1 MGFMKMKLI
10 DVLNDKWVDPKAWA
24 DSYKSA
30 APFPHIVMEDF
41 LRADILSGVENEFPN
56 LEREE
61 SSVIK
66 YSDGNAIKLASS
78 GMTALKPRAVELTT
92 YLQSD
97 LMLNWLNEL
106 TGIKEPLISD
116 PYLSGGGYHEIKTGG
131 FLNVHADFNK
141 HPLVDL
147 DRRLNLLIY
156 LNKDWE
162 KDWGGELQL
171 FDNPDASP
179 VAEIMPR
186 FNTAVIFTTT
196 SFTYHGHPKPLN
208 CPSDRSRKSLAYYY
222 FSVGRPDDEIS
233 DKKHS
238 TLWRARQTSRL
249 PIKLILKDLALD
261 LTPPFLVRALRSL
274 TDSTKF

>member
-1 MGFMKMKLI
+1 MKLT
-10 DVLNDKWVDPKAWA
+10 DVLNENWADPKALT

-41 LRADILSGVENEFPN
+41 LRADLLERVESEFPD

-66 YSDGNAIKLASS
+66 YSDGNAIKLASG
-78 GMTALKPRAVELTT
+78 GMQAFKPSAVELNN

-97 LMLNWLNEL
+97 LMLNWLNHL

-116 PYLSGGGYHEIKTGG
+116 PYLSGGGYHEIKKGG
-131 FLNVHADFNK
+131 FLNVHVDFNK
-141 HPLVDL
+141 HPLIDL

-171 FDNPDASP
+171 FDNPDGP
-179 VAEIMPR
+179 PIAEIAPR

-196 SFTYHGHPKPLN
+196 SFTFHGHPKPLN

-222 FSVGRPDDEIS
+222 FSSGRSDDEVL
-233 DKKHS
+233 DKNHS
-238 TLWRARQTSRL
+238 TLWRSKRWQDLPMRL
-249 PIKLILKDLALD
+249 MFKDLALN
-261 LTPPFLVRALRSL
+261 LTPPLLVRIIR
-274 TDSTKF
+274 KFFN